1 MHIKFALIF
10 LSATLLGDSNK
21 SFLQNIDTVVTQI
34 EDLTKTNAKV
44 LLKQCT
50 SRVTHSDD
58 EWRAILGIDRYC
70 VMRRK
75 ATEKPYSGR
84 YLFWTTEGTY
94 HCAGC
99 GLALFSS
106 ASKYDANTAWP
117 SFREPIIQKHV
128 WIKEDFS
135 LPFRRY
141 EVLCRGCDSHLGH
154 VFRESNNL
162 LRYTINSIALDF
174 HNSYEPE

>member
-1 MHIKFALIF
+1 MMHIKFALIF
-10 LSATLLGDSNK
+10 LSALLMWDN
-21 SFLQNIDTVVTQI
+21 
-34 EDLTKTNAKV
+34 TK
-44 LLKQCT
+44 
-50 SRVTHSDD
+50 VTHSDN

-75 ATEKPYSGR
+75 ATERAYSGKFL
-84 YLFWTTEGTY
+84 YSTAEGTY

-106 ASKYDANTAWP
+106 VSKYDANTGWP
-117 SFREPIIQKHV
+117 SFHEPIIQKHV
-128 WIKEDFS
+128 WIKEDLS

-141 EVLCRGCDSHLGH
+141 EVLCRSCDSHLGH

-162 LRYTINSIALDF
+162 LRYTINSIALEF
-174 HNSYEPE
+174 LNEN

>member
-10 LSATLLGDSNK
+10 LSAMLLEDSSN
-21 SFLQNIDTVVTQI
+21 SLRQNFDSEVTQI
-34 EDLTKTNAKV
+34 DDLAQPNAKT
-44 LLKQCT
+44 LLKEGT

-58 EWRAILGIDRYC
+58 EWRSILGIDRYC

-106 ASKYDANTAWP
+106 QSKYDANTAWP

-141 EVLCRGCDSHLGH
+141 EVLCRACDSHLGH
-154 VFRESNNL
+154 VFREPNNL

-174 HNSYEPE
+174 HNISEY